1 MKYRRLGGTDL
12 DVSVICLGPMRA
24 AAQEPGDDEK
34 SRAGERALRR
44 ALDAGVTFLHSS
56 YEYGTRWM
64 MARVLADYPTRADLH
79 HVIKLPVPDSEDGDR
94 FDAGKFRLR
103 VEEALRE
110 LHADR
115 ISVLQWMWRSDP
127 NEDERR
133 LPLLARIIDDVV
145 ETFQKMR
152 DEGKVG
158 YLMTFPY
165 TVPCAR
171 AAIETGKVSGIIAY
185 YNLVD
190 MEMADLF
197 EDLEQR
203 GMGFI
208 AIRPLHGG
216 ILTDER
222 ADQAHLAEGDRFAD
236 AQNAPDFARRRKI
249 AKAFRQ
255 EMGGS
260 MTRFAIRF
268 TLAAP
273 IVASVVVGLNT
284 VEQVDGILAAV
295 EGDFPSMK
303 TVKKAQ
309 GLWRSGFGVG

>member
-24 AAQEPGDDEK
+24 AAGEPGNDEK
-34 SRAGERALRR
+34 SQAGERALRR

-56 YEYGTRWM
+56 FEYGTRWM
-64 MARVLADYPTRADLH
+64 MERVLADHPARADLH
-79 HVIKLPVPDSEDGDR
+79 HVIKVPVPDFEDGDR
-94 FDAGKFRLR
+94 YDAGKFRLR

-115 ISVLQWMWRSDP
+115 ISVLQWLWRSDP

-133 LPLLARIIDDVV
+133 LPLLARVIDDVV
-145 ETFQKMR
+145 ETFEKMR

-165 TVPCAR
+165 TLPCAR
-171 AAIETGKVSGIIAY
+171 AAIETDTLAGIIAY
-185 YNLVD
+185 YNLID

-197 EDLEQR
+197 EDLER
-203 GMGFI
+203 RKMGFI

-222 ADQAHLAEGDRFAD
+222 ADQALLPEGDRFAD
-236 AQNAPDFARRRKI
+236 AQNAPDFAKRSKI
-249 AKAFRQ
+249 AETFR
-255 EMGGS
+255 EEIGGS
-260 MTRFAIRF
+260 MTHFAIRF
-268 TLAAP
+268 ALAAP

-284 VEQVDGILAAV
+284 VAQVDGIIAAV
-295 EGDFPSMK
+295 EADFPSMA

-309 GLWRSGFGVG
+309 DLWRSGFGDC